1 MTDLVTINTD
11 NYAAMAKAM
20 GIANEKSDSNKEKA
34 STLARLRIH
43 HTPIMGTAEVKGK
56 EVNVEVVEGGMYKL
70 EIPDGPTY
78 FSKNIKVRP
87 FMQRFMYK
95 RFVMGKGDTKNRY
108 IKTIMADNLNIDLKD
123 SDGGFNCGKPSGWIE
138 DFKALPENQQQL
150 IRSCKRVRVV
160 FGLITMSDPVD
171 ATGNSVDV
179 QPTAFIWEVE
189 NKDAFKSI
197 GKCFND
203 CARAKRLP
211 VQHEITLSTE
221 ENKLASGAVFYLP
234 SPTLDLSST
243 IEVGDDDQTMFSN
256 LMLWIKNYNDYILNQ
271 WNENAHK
278 KESHDTTLKETLD
291 EFIDIDTAEVVS

>member
-11 NYAAMAKAM
+11 NYEAMAKAM

-34 STLARLRIH
+34 STLARLRIS

-56 EVNVEVVEGGMYKL
+56 TVNVEVVEGGMYKL

-78 FSKNIKVRP
+78 FSRNIKVRP

-95 RFVMGKGDTKNRY
+95 RFVMGKGEQKNRY
-108 IKTIMADNLNIDLKD
+108 IKTIMSDNLNMDLKD

-138 DFKALPENQQQL
+138 DFKALPEDQQQL

-160 FGLITMSDPVD
+160 FGLITMIDPVNS
-171 ATGNSVDV
+171 AGESVDV
-179 QPTAFIWEVE
+179 LPTAFIWEVE
-189 NKDAFKSI
+189 NRDAFKSI

-203 CARAKRLP
+203 LARQKRLP
-211 VQHEITLSTE
+211 VQHEIALGTE

-243 IEVGDDDQTMFSN
+243 IEVGDEDQTMFSN
-256 LMLWIKNYNDYILNQ
+256 LCLWIKNYNDYILNQ
-271 WNENAHK
+271 WDENVRK
-278 KESHDTTLKETLD
+278 KESADLAETVN
-291 EFIDIDTAEVVS
+291 EFIDIDTEEVIS

>member
-1 MTDLVTINTD
+1 MTDLITINTD
-11 NYAAMAKAM
+11 NYEAMAKAM

-34 STLARLRIH
+34 STLARLRIN

-56 EVNVEVVEGGMYKL
+56 EVNVEVVEGGTYKL

-95 RFVMGKGDTKNRY
+95 RFVMGKGDKKNRY

-138 DFKALPENQQQL
+138 DFKALPEDQQQL

-160 FGLITMSDPVD
+160 FGLITMIDPVD
-171 ATGNSVDV
+171 ATGASVDV
-179 QPTAFIWEVE
+179 VPTAFIWEVE
-189 NKDAFKSI
+189 NRDAFKSI

-203 CARAKRLP
+203 LARAKRLP
-211 VQHEITLSTE
+211 VQHEIALTTE
-221 ENKLASGAVFYLP
+221 ANSLASGATFYLP
-234 SPTLDLSST
+234 NPTLDLSST
-243 IEVGDDDQTMFSN
+243 IEVGDNDQTMFSN
-256 LMLWIKNYNDYILNQ
+256 LVLWIKNYNEYILNQ
-271 WNENAHK
+271 WDENAHRNEK
-278 KESHDTTLKETLD
+278 VDDALVN
-291 EFIDIDTAEVVS
+291 EFIDINSDEVAS